1 MTEPPTK
8 KQKIEEAS
16 KDALA
21 EALDKVATAAKNEQP
36 AQAVTSGTAAASGA
50 LAPESI
56 MEAAAAIGAPAP
68 LSIMQLLEQDTL
80 QDSTG
85 DTAARKKVKP
95 QKV

>member
-8 KQKIEEAS
+8 NQKIEEAS

-95 QKV
+95 PKV

>member
-8 KQKIEEAS
+8 EPKIEEAS

-50 LAPESI
+50 PAPESI

-68 LSIMQLLEQDTL
+68 LSIMQLLETDTL

-85 DTAARKKVKP
+85 DTAAHQKVKS